1 MRFALPQTI
10 KPSGNSE
17 QEFADR
23 EYRPRTELY
32 AALDAS
38 LHDEERFH
46 DLMERLS
53 RRAPRQYAALLAIG
67 FGRGRRPHL
76 DRRGAPTALGGRR
89 RDAGGIAEEGPRH
102 AHPPRTER
110 RTRLR
115 AVPASDTHTG
125 PTELPRYDPQPLR
138 RRTPH
143 RAAARHHRF
152 GQDRALHPPD
162 RRGARPRRRRAAARA
177 RNRHHGAAHRAART
191 HLRQPRDS
199 LPLEAHARAPHRKL
213 PAPDALR
220 RRGTGR
226 RRPLGALSAA
236 AAPATDRRRRGARH
250 GLQADRRAAA
260 LQRPRRGRRHGTPRE
275 AARCWAAPPPRS
287 KATPTH

>member
-1 MRFALPQTI
+1 MGVDGRLLPLHAGRGDALRPAADDQTV
-10 KPSGNSE
+10 G
-17 QEFADR
+17 QQR
-23 EYRPRTELY
+23 TGVRRPRIPPPHRALRGARRLAARRGAVPRPHG
-32 AALDAS
+32 AALAAGAAPV
-38 LHDEERFH
+38 
-46 DLMERLS
+46 
-53 RRAPRQYAALLAIG
+53 RRAPGHR

-220 RRGTGR
+220 R
-226 RRPLGALSAA
+226 P
-236 AAPATDRRRRGARH
+236 
-250 GLQADRRAAA
+250 
-260 LQRPRRGRRHGTPRE
+260 
-275 AARCWAAPPPRS
+275 ARCWAAPPPRS